1 MIRLPLL
8 EGRAAHLDL
17 LHIYIDP
24 FILYGYASSTVFFYM
39 LYKVFTL
46 LGQIRNNALFS
57 TSSLTILKHIK
68 SCSLILCV
76 LVIAAAIYIKLFHE
90 KQDDPAGFLGLS
102 LIISM
107 GLIIVVALVT
117 VIQQVLEN
125 SIEKSN

>member
-68 SCSLILCV
+68 SCSLILFV
-76 LVIAAAIYIKLFHE
+76 LVIAAAVYIKLFHD

-107 GLIIVVALVT
+107 GLIIVVAVVT
-117 VIQQVLEN
+117 VIQQVVEN

>member
-76 LVIAAAIYIKLFHE
+76 LVIAAAVYIKLFHD

-102 LIISM
+102 FIISM
-107 GLIIVVALVT
+107 GLIIVVAVVT
-117 VIQQVLEN
+117 VIQQVVEN
-125 SIEKSN
+125 SIGKSN

>member
-46 LGQIRNNALFS
+46 LGHIRNNALFS
-57 TSSLTILKHIK
+57 MSSLTILKHIK

>member
-1 MIRLPLL
+1 M
-8 EGRAAHLDL
+8 
-17 LHIYIDP
+17 
-24 FILYGYASSTVFFYM
+24 
-39 LYKVFTL
+39 
-46 LGQIRNNALFS
+46 
-57 TSSLTILKHIK
+57 SSLTILKHIK